1 MTEFTIGR
9 SVNPRH
15 WNQKRNQSDGTS
27 RRDKEL
33 NKFLDVLSKSKAE
46 TKPKP
51 LPHEQRSRL
60 TPGEV
65 QAINDMRANPHIPE
79 DAKPPLPEGYE

>member
-1 MTEFTIGR
+1 VETE
-9 SVNPRH
+9 
-15 WNQKRNQSDGTS
+15 QS
-27 RRDKEL
+27 KP
-33 NKFLDVLSKSKAE
+33 KAE

-65 QAINDMRANPHIPE
+65 QAIKDMRANPHIPE
-79 DAKPPLPEGYE
+79 DAKPELPESYE